1 VKAAIGAAFALALL
15 GASAVAQDYRPP
27 SDVPGESQSEDGALA
42 IRIDRLEAA
51 LRRATGQI
59 EELQNDNHK
68 LAEQVRKFRED
79 VEFRLSGK
87 SGAADVPAS
96 APTPQPTR
104 PGRKADAF
112 DPDANPNAPGAPK
125 PIGSGAP
132 SAPLTLPSHAAGE
145 TSPVKLLPSPPPVK
159 QASDDPAPNF
169 VPSGV
174 PFNDAKEQFKAAVA
188 AYHAGQYSDA
198 ESLFKAYLDANKGAT
213 NAPDAIFYIGET
225 YMQRSRPREAAEQ
238 YLKVSTEYAKSPRAP
253 ESMVRL
259 GLALKQLGNTEQ
271 ACATFAEV
279 GRRYPAASSTVKS
292 SADRESAKLRCT

>member
-1 VKAAIGAAFALALL
+1 MKAVIGAAFALALL
-15 GASAVAQDYRPP
+15 GAGASAQDYRPP
-27 SDVPGESQSEDGALA
+27 SDVPGESQSEEGALA
-42 IRIDRLEAA
+42 IRIDRLEAS

-59 EELQNDNHK
+59 EELQNENRK

-87 SGAADVPAS
+87 EGAPVA
-96 APTPQPTR
+96 APIAEPTR
-104 PGRKADAF
+104 PMRKSDAF
-112 DPDANPNAPGAPK
+112 DPDANPAAPGAPK
-125 PIGSGAP
+125 PIGSSTA
-132 SAPLTLPSHAAGE
+132 SAPLTLPSHAADA
-145 TSPVKLLPSPPPVK
+145 SPVKLLPTPPAVR
-159 QASDDPAPNF
+159 QANADDPAPNF

-198 ESLFKAYLDANKGAT
+198 ESLFKSYLDANKGAT

-259 GLALKQLGNTEQ
+259 GLALARLGNTEQ

-279 GRRYPAASSTVKS
+279 GRRYPTASSTVKS